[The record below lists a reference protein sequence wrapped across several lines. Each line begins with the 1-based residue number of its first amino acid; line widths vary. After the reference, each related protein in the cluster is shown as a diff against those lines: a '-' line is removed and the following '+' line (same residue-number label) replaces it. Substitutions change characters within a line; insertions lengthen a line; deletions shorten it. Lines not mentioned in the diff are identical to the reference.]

1 MTNLASP
8 MQSTARRP
16 AARRLAQ
23 RFPGLVA
30 ELKDWQKERLRRFD
44 VCKHFGSLR
53 FFPAIGATVDHSCA
67 AHGLE
72 PPS

>member
-1 MTNLASP
+1 MTNPASP
-8 MQSTARRP
+8 MQSTARSP

-23 RFPGLVA
+23 WFPGLVA
-30 ELKDWQKERLRRFD
+30 ELKDSEKERLRRFD
-44 VCKHFGSLR
+44 LYEHFGSLR
-53 FFPAIGATVDHSCA
+53 FFPAIGAAVAHSCA